1 MIRPL
6 IGASVIFTTSLAS
19 MAVSAFEQN
28 AKSEAAIAREE
39 EANARVGEETTER
52 VCSECHAVDDVT
64 STRRMP
70 RDWNEMVAA
79 MADRGATATQ
89 EELAIIRRYLA
100 RHFGLVAVN
109 TASAEDLAAV
119 LGLSAQDAERIVEYR
134 KKNGKFVD
142 AAALLTVPGIDR
154 MKIEAQREALRF
166 N

>member
-6 IGASVIFTTSLAS
+6 IGASVMFTTSLAS

-39 EANARVGEETTER
+39 EENARVGEETTER

-70 RDWNEMVAA
+70 RDWNEIVAA

-100 RHFGLVAVN
+100 RHFGLIAVN

-119 LGLSAQDAERIVEYR
+119 LGLSVQDPSASSNTARR
-134 KKNGKFVD
+134 TGS
-142 AAALLTVPGIDR
+142 LWTPPR
-154 MKIEAQREALRF
+154 CWPCRESIG
-166 N
+166 